1 MASPTSSEHQKLE
14 SLHNLPDFSFL
25 LGGPLFQLLRRA
37 HLANDALMMV
47 RQRIVVFILVVW
59 LPLILLSAFEGQLW
73 NNTVAV
79 PLLFDI
85 EAHVRF
91 LIAMPV
97 LILAELV
104 IHQRMRPLLKQFD
117 ARNLIPEQSVD
128 QFMKAV
134 NAAFRLRNSVWAEVL
149 LIIVVY
155 GVGIS
160 VVWRQYLALDTAT
173 WYATV
178 SADGSSLTLA
188 GGWYCYV
195 SLPIFQFLLLR
206 WYFRMF
212 IWGRFLWH
220 ISRIP
225 LQLIPTHPD
234 RLGGLGFISGQ
245 VRAFS
250 LIGVALGALLA
261 GNLANQIFFMGATL
275 LQFKMEIGA
284 MVISV
289 ICLALGPLLLLGPL
303 LARTKRMGMLEYGTL
318 AQHYVAE
325 FDHKWL
331 RAGKIGSS
339 TDNDSFLGSGDI
351 QSLADLGNSFEIVS
365 SMRVIPVNR
374 DDVIRLAMATL
385 APIVPLGLTM
395 MSLEELLNT
404 LMRLLF

>member
-1 MASPTSSEHQKLE
+1 MTSPTSSEHRELE
-14 SLHNLPDFSFL
+14 SLHQLPEFSLL

-47 RQRIVVFILVVW
+47 RQRMLVFILVVW
-59 LPLILLSAFEGQLW
+59 CPLVVLAAFEGQLW
-73 NNTVAV
+73 SNSVAV

-85 EAHVRF
+85 EVHVRF
-91 LIAMPV
+91 LVAMPV

-104 IHQRMRPLLKQFD
+104 IHQRMRPLLQQFD
-117 ARNLIPEQSVD
+117 ERNLIPESAVD
-128 QFMKAV
+128 QFMQAV
-134 NAAFRLRNSVWAEVL
+134 NAAFRLRNSVWAEVV
-149 LIIVVY
+149 LILVVY
-155 GVGIS
+155 GIGIS
-160 VVWRQYLALDTAT
+160 VVWRQYFALDAAT
-173 WYATV
+173 WYTSV
-178 SADGSSLTLA
+178 SADGSALTLA
-188 GGWYCYV
+188 GSWYCYV

-225 LQLIPTHPD
+225 LRLVPTHPD

-275 LQFKMEIGA
+275 PQFKLEIGCL
-284 MVISV
+284 VIGV
-289 ICLALGPLLLLGPL
+289 ICLALGPLLLLAPL
-303 LARTKRMGMLEYGTL
+303 LSRTKRTGLIEYGTL
-318 AQHYVAE
+318 AQRYVAE

-331 RAGKIGSS
+331 RDSQV
-339 TDNDSFLGSGDI
+339 DNSSFLGSGDI
-351 QSLADLGNSFEIVS
+351 QSLADLGNSFEVIS

-374 DDVIRLAMATL
+374 DDVFRLAIATL

-395 MSLEELLNT
+395 MSPEELLNIM
-404 LMRLLF
+404 LKFLF